1 MAPEPPLLTMSGI
14 TKSFPGVRAL
24 DGVDLDVQAGE
35 VHCLLGQNGAG
46 KSTLIKVLAGA
57 HQPDGGTIGWRG
69 EPVTLRS
76 PIAAMRL
83 GIATI
88 YQELDLVEGLSVAEN
103 VHLGHEPTAAGFVV
117 RGKAAKASTAQL
129 LRRLG
134 HPEIDPAR
142 LVGELSAA
150 QQQIVSMARALSH
163 DVRLIVMD
171 EPSAALDPDEV
182 DNLFRIVGDL
192 TADGVAVVYISHR
205 LEEIRRIG
213 DRVTVLK
220 DGRAV
225 AGGLPAKS
233 TPTREVVALM
243 TGRNVEY
250 LFPQR
255 PTRGP
260 TSEPVLT
267 VQGLRR
273 AGEFE
278 PLDLELRPGEIV
290 GLAGLVGSGRSEILE
305 TIYGARKSTAGRV
318 SVDGRVLRPG
328 SVRAAV
334 RAGLGLAPEERKAQG
349 LLMLESVTRNVSVSS
364 MSRFSRGGWIDR
376 SAERGAA
383 RAATRELSLRPNNPS
398 VPIRTLSG
406 GNQQKAVLARWLLRG
421 CRVLLLDEPT
431 RGVDVGARAELYAVI
446 RRLADEGLAVLLV
459 SSEVP
464 EVLGL
469 ADRVL
474 VLREGRVVHGA
485 RPGARRTP
493 RTRPCHGR
501 KPGVMTQPVSPPRG
515 STDKMSPMG
524 ELPAWRSLA
533 ARADVRTLSLL
544 GVLVALIVIGG
555 ITKPDEFLD
564 TRNLQLVLTQ
574 ASVIGVVTVGMTF
587 VITSGGIDLSV
598 GAIVALSSVWA
609 TTVATQEYGF
619 AGVLFTA
626 VLVGVGCG
634 LVNGLLIAY
643 GGMVPFI
650 ATLAML
656 ASARGLA
663 LQITDGKTQIVSID
677 GILKLGERDSYIL
690 GIPPLVLVFAVVT
703 IIGWLI
709 LNRTTFGRRTV
720 AVGGNAEAAR
730 LAGID
735 VRRQRLYL
743 YLLSGLCCGI
753 AAFLLIILSGSGQN
767 TNGNLYE
774 LDAIAAAIIGGTL
787 LSGGRGTI
795 TGSVLG
801 VLIFTTITDIFAL
814 NNLQSDVQQIAKG
827 AIIVAAVL
835 VQRRTAASTT

>member
-1 MAPEPPLLTMSGI
+1 MAPEPPLLSMSGI

-57 HQPDGGTIGWRG
+57 HQPDTGTIRWRG
-69 EPVTLRS
+69 EEVTLRS

-88 YQELDLVEGLSVAEN
+88 YQELDLVEHLSVAEN
-103 VHLGHEPTAAGFVV
+103 VHLGHEPTTAGFVV
-117 RGKAAKASTAQL
+117 RGKTAKASTAAL

-134 HPEIDPAR
+134 HAEIDPAR

-192 TADGVAVVYISHR
+192 TAAGVAVVYISHR

-250 LFPQR
+250 VFPDR
-255 PTRGP
+255 PAAPPRA
-260 TSEPVLT
+260 EPVLK
-267 VQGLRR
+267 VQGLSRQ
-273 AGEFE
+273 GEFE
-278 PLDLELRPGEIV
+278 RLDLEVRPGEIV

-305 TIYGARKSTAGRV
+305 TVYGARKPTSGQV
-318 SVDGRVLRPG
+318 LVDGKALKPG

-334 RAGLGLAPEERKAQG
+334 RAGLGLAPEERKAQA

-376 SAERGAA
+376 GAELGAA
-383 RAATRELSLRPNNPS
+383 RAATRELSLRPDNPS
-398 VPIRTLSG
+398 VPVRTLSG

-421 CRVLLLDEPT
+421 CKVLLLDEPT

-474 VLREGRVVHGA
+474 VLREGRVVHTAPA
-485 RPGARRTP
+485 R
-493 RTRPCHGR
+493 
-501 KPGVMTQPVSPPRG
+501 
-515 STDKMSPMG
+515 
-524 ELPAWRSLA
+524 
-533 ARADVRTLSLL
+533 
-544 GVLVALIVIGG
+544 
-555 ITKPDEFLD
+555 
-564 TRNLQLVLTQ
+564 
-574 ASVIGVVTVGMTF
+574 
-587 VITSGGIDLSV
+587 
-598 GAIVALSSVWA
+598 
-609 TTVATQEYGF
+609 
-619 AGVLFTA
+619 
-626 VLVGVGCG
+626 
-634 LVNGLLIAY
+634 
-643 GGMVPFI
+643 
-650 ATLAML
+650 
-656 ASARGLA
+656 
-663 LQITDGKTQIVSID
+663 
-677 GILKLGERDSYIL
+677 
-690 GIPPLVLVFAVVT
+690 
-703 IIGWLI
+703 
-709 LNRTTFGRRTV
+709 
-720 AVGGNAEAAR
+720 
-730 LAGID
+730 
-735 VRRQRLYL
+735 
-743 YLLSGLCCGI
+743 
-753 AAFLLIILSGSGQN
+753 
-767 TNGNLYE
+767 E
-774 LDAIAAAIIGGTL
+774 LDEHRVL
-787 LSGGRGTI
+787 DLVME
-795 TGSVLG
+795 GSP
-801 VLIFTTITDIFAL
+801 
-814 NNLQSDVQQIAKG
+814 
-827 AIIVAAVL
+827 
-835 VQRRTAASTT
+835 AS